1 MSRAPSHHHILLV
14 EDNPVDLDLAL
25 RAFGRH
31 GDAARIEVARDGE
44 EAVAFLE
51 RWAAGHPVPAVVLLD
66 IKLPRV
72 NGLEVLRQIK
82 SHPDFGHVPVV
93 MLTTSAEAADL
104 GQAYELGA
112 NSYVV
117 KPVNFA
123 RFIEV
128 AEQIETYWCTL
139 NQPAR

>member
-1 MSRAPSHHHILLV
+1 MSRIPSSHRILLV
-14 EDNPVDLDLAL
+14 EDNPFDLDLAL
-25 RAFGRH
+25 RAFGRG
-31 GDAARIEVARDGE
+31 GDAAQLEVARDGE
-44 EAVAFLE
+44 EALAFIKQWE
-51 RWAAGHPVPAVVLLD
+51 NGHPLPAVVLLD

-72 NGLEVLRQIK
+72 HGLEVLRQIK
-82 SHPDFGHVPVV
+82 SHPRFSHLPVV

-117 KPVNFA
+117 KPVNFE

-128 AEQIETYWCTL
+128 AEQIQRYWCTL
-139 NQPAR
+139 NRPAT